1 MLYGFSC
8 FSQIFPPFSFFSP
21 GRSMALVRHSA
32 WFGRRYFPHLSLEKR
47 KMSRSVFFLHKPCLP
62 EACPNPVLSGL
73 VVALAEIQGRL
84 LALRLSFASD
94 GCFFNRQSRLVVLD
108 VCVESCDI
116 FRSGGYFHT
125 GVACKYAF
133 VQIVGEIQ
141 FLRVVDEI
149 GG

>member
-8 FSQIFPPFSFFSP
+8 FSQIFPPFSCFFPAEAWLWSVIRLGSGRDISRICRWKSEKCP
-21 GRSMALVRHSA
+21 GR
-32 WFGRRYFPHLSLEKR
+32 
-47 KMSRSVFFLHKPCLP
+47 FFLHKPCLP

-94 GCFFNRQSRLVVLD
+94 GCFFNRQPRLVVLD
-108 VCVESCDI
+108 VCVESCDV

-149 GG
+149 GS

>member
-1 MLYGFSC
+1 MVF
-8 FSQIFPPFSFFSP
+8 
-21 GRSMALVRHSA
+21 LVFH
-32 WFGRRYFPHLSLEKR
+32 RYFRRLPFFLPAEAWLW
-47 KMSRSVFFLHKPCLP
+47 SVIRLGSGGDISPSVAGKAKNVPVGFFLHKPCLP

-94 GCFFNRQSRLVVLD
+94 GCFFNRQPRLVVLD

>member
-1 MLYGFSC
+1 MVFLVFHRYFRRFPVSFRQKHGFGPS
-8 FSQIFPPFSFFSP
+8 FGLVRAEIFP
-21 GRSMALVRHSA
+21 A
-32 WFGRRYFPHLSLEKR
+32 
-47 KMSRSVFFLHKPCLP
+47 SVAGKAKNVPVGFFLHKPCLP

-94 GCFFNRQSRLVVLD
+94 GCFFNRQPRLVVLD

-125 GVACKYAF
+125 GVACKHTF

>member
-1 MLYGFSC
+1 MVFLVFHRYFRR
-8 FSQIFPPFSFFSP
+8 FPFFLPAEAWLWSVIRLGSGGDISRICRWKSEKCPGRFFS
-21 GRSMALVRHSA
+21 
-32 WFGRRYFPHLSLEKR
+32 
-47 KMSRSVFFLHKPCLP
+47 HKPCLP
-62 EACPNPVLSGL
+62 EACPNLVLSGL

-94 GCFFNRQSRLVVLD
+94 GCFFNRQPRLVVLD

-125 GVACKYAF
+125 GVACKHTF